1 VSKTL
6 VCSCEDVT
14 VEDFKA
20 ALAKGYKDIES
31 VKRYT
36 GFGTGICQGK
46 NCLARAAQCV
56 VDLSGEPPEK
66 LGPFTPRPPLR
77 PTRLASLAQVDV
89 PQGPPPPGVPP
100 PLGLNSSPHR
110 PKEPVRA
117 KAKVVIIGGGIMG
130 LALAYNLAQ
139 RGERDVVVL
148 ERGYL
153 CAGASGRNGG
163 GVRMQWSTRTNI
175 ELARRSI
182 ELCKSFARDLGVN
195 IWLRQGG
202 YLFLVRT
209 DEGARRLERNVRLQN
224 TLGVPTELISPAG
237 ARDLVP
243 QLSAK
248 GTVAAAFNRED
259 GVIFP
264 WPFLWGYA
272 SGCQKLG
279 VGVETFT
286 RVTGFQISQGRVQ
299 AVETDRGAIACE
311 QVVLAAGAWS
321 PAIAELAGVKL
332 PNEPH
337 RHEILVTEPLKP
349 FLQPLVSVL
358 DSGLYFSQSMR
369 GEIVGGMGDPLEP
382 PGLEMGSTFRFLSR
396 FSQAIL
402 EQVPV
407 LGDVKVVRQWAGCYD
422 VTPDNAP
429 ILGRTPGLENLI
441 QLSGFVGHGFMMAP
455 AVAER
460 TAAWMAGDA
469 PKDELFSRF
478 NLGRFAEGRLERED
492 FIIG

>member
-1 VSKTL
+1 MSKTL
-6 VCSCEDVT
+6 VCTCEDVT
-14 VEDFKA
+14 VEDFEKA
-20 ALAKGYKDIES
+20 IARGYKDVES

-36 GFGTGICQGK
+36 GFGTGVCQGK
-46 NCLARAAQCV
+46 SFLARAAQLLC
-56 VDLSGEPPEK
+56 DKGGEPPEK
-66 LGPFTPRPPLR
+66 LGPITPRPPFR
-77 PTRLASLAQVDV
+77 PTRFGALASVEDFDDV
-89 PQGPPPPGVPP
+89 PPKGIPPPIN
-100 PLGLNSSPHR
+100 LQSSPYR
-110 PKEPVRA
+110 PSEPAPARA
-117 KAKVVIIGGGIMG
+117 KIVIIGGGIMG
-130 LALAYNLAQ
+130 LALAWNLAK

-148 ERGYL
+148 EKGYL

-163 GVRMQWSTRTNI
+163 GVRMQWSTRANI
-175 ELARRSI
+175 ELAKRSM
-182 ELCKSFARDLGVN
+182 ELCKSFARELGVN

-209 DEGARRLERNVRLQN
+209 DEGSRRLERNVRLQN
-224 TLGVPTELISPAG
+224 SLGVRTELISPDG
-237 ARDLVP
+237 ARDVVP

-248 GTVAAAFNRED
+248 GIVAAAFNPDD

-272 SGCQKLG
+272 SGAQKLG
-279 VGVETFT
+279 VKVETFT
-286 RVTGFQISQGRVQ
+286 KVTGFQIAQGRVR
-299 AVETDRGAIACE
+299 AVETDRGPIQCE
-311 QVVLAAGAWS
+311 EVILASGAWS
-321 PAIAELAGVKL
+321 PQIAQLAGVTL

-349 FLQPLVSVL
+349 FLNPLVSVL

-369 GEIVGGMGDPLEP
+369 GEIVGGMGDPHEP
-382 PGLEMGSTFRFLSR
+382 PGLEMGSTFGFLAR
-396 FSQAIL
+396 FSKAIL

-429 ILGRTPGLENLI
+429 ILGRTPELPNLI
-441 QLSGFVGHGFMMAP
+441 QMSGFVGHGFMMAP

-460 TAAWMAGDA
+460 TAAWLAGE
-469 PKDELFSRF
+469 KDELFERF
-478 NLGRFAEGRLERED
+478 SLGRFAEGRLEKED